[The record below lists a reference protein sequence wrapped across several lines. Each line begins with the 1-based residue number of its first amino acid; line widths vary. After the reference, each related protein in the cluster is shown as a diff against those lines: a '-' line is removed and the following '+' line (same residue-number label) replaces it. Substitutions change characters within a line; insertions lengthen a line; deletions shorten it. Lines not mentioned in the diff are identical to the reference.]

1 MITKKEIT
9 AKKTAIEEYISVAKK
24 KLEKA
29 QTSGDK
35 EGVATATFL
44 VAEYEEMLKEFLDYY
59 GL

>member
-1 MITKKEIT
+1 MITKKEIN

-29 QTSGDK
+29 KESGDK

-44 VAEYEEMLKEFLDYY
+44 VTEYEEMLNEFLEYY